1 MTNDMRIRAQ
11 QAKELLKSKAFVDA
25 MRRVRETQVQTFLSS
40 VKGDTEV
47 REKAHSIILALSAIE
62 YELVTAVTDIE
73 MLERKEQKQKGL
85 VP

>member
-11 QAKELLKSKAFVDA
+11 QASELLKSKAFVDA
-25 MRRVRETQVQTFLSS
+25 MGRVREAQVQTFLSS
-40 VKGDTEV
+40 AKGDTEV

-62 YELVTAVTDIE
+62 YELVTAVTDME

-85 VP
+85 AP